1 MKILAKIRK
10 IVYNHII
17 TLITDGINMKTKSM
31 YICSDCG
38 YQSPK
43 WMGKC
48 PGCNQ
53 WNTLTETIV
62 EEKKTGTTK
71 KASGAGMPIRQP
83 KRIGEI
89 ENGFEKRTKTGLNEL
104 DRVLGG
110 GIVQGSLVL
119 VGGDPGIGKSTLL
132 LQICENAGKCGK
144 ILYISGEES
153 EGQIKLR
160 AQRLGVTTEN
170 LYLVSETDVAQ
181 IVELIRDSKPD
192 IVIIDSIQTMHH
204 EDIASAAGSVPQ
216 VREATN
222 AFMQLAKS
230 LGISM
235 FIVGHVTK
243 DGALAGPRVLEHMV
257 DCVLY
262 FEGDRQTSFRILRAV
277 KNRFGSTN
285 EIGVFDMRTEGL
297 CEVDDPS
304 KMLLEGREADIS
316 GSCVVCTM
324 EGSRGVMA
332 EIQALVTPTGFGN
345 PRRMSAGIDF
355 NRLTLMIAVLE
366 KRAKMN
372 LSNSD
377 VYINVAGGLRID
389 ETAVDLGICAAI
401 ASAKCDTALPPD
413 MVFIGEI
420 GLGGELRNVSQLE
433 KRLAEAANLGFKT
446 AMVPKQSLKD
456 VTVPAGIRAYG
467 VKSVAEAVAL
477 IRKK

>member
-1 MKILAKIRK
+1 
-10 IVYNHII
+10 
-17 TLITDGINMKTKSM
+17 MKTKSM
-31 YICSDCG
+31 YICSECG

-53 WNTLTETIV
+53 WNTMQETIV
-62 EEKKTGTTK
+62 SEKKPAAAAKAVGT
-71 KASGAGMPIRQP
+71 AEIRTP
-83 KRIGEI
+83 KRISDIEI
-89 ENGFEKRTKTGLNEL
+89 GYEKRCKTGLCEL

-110 GIVQGSLVL
+110 GIVQGSLIL

-132 LQICENAGKCGK
+132 LQICENAGREHK
-144 ILYISGEES
+144 ILYVSGEES
-153 EGQIKLR
+153 EGQIKIR
-160 AQRLGVTTEN
+160 AKRLGVKTEN
-170 LYLVSETDVAQ
+170 LYLISETDVEI
-181 IVELIRDSKPD
+181 IVETINEIKPD
-192 IVIIDSIQTMHH
+192 IVIIDSIQTMHR
-204 EDIASAAGSVPQ
+204 EDISSAAGSVPQ

-222 AFMQLAKS
+222 AFMHTAKS
-230 LGISM
+230 KGISM

-262 FEGDRQTSFRILRAV
+262 FEGDRQMSFRILRAV

-285 EIGVFDMRTEGL
+285 EIGVFEMRDCGL
-297 CEVDDPS
+297 CEVDNPS
-304 KMLLEGREADIS
+304 KMLLEGREADAS

-324 EGSRGVMA
+324 EGTRGVMA

-355 NRLTLMIAVLE
+355 NRVILMIAVLE
-366 KRAKMN
+366 KRARMN

-401 ASAKCDTALPPD
+401 ASGQTDVSLPPD
-413 MVFIGEI
+413 MVFIGEV
-420 GLGGELRNVSQLE
+420 GLGGELRAVSQLE
-433 KRLAEAANLGFKT
+433 KRLSEASKLGFRS
-446 AMVPKQSLKD
+446 AIVPKQSLKGVKIPD
-456 VTVPAGIRAYG
+456 GFAAYG
-467 VKSVAEAVAL
+467 AKNVAEAVNM
-477 IRKK
+477 IRRK

>member
-1 MKILAKIRK
+1 
-10 IVYNHII
+10 
-17 TLITDGINMKTKSM
+17 MKTKSV
-31 YICSDCG
+31 YICSECG

-43 WMGKC
+43 WLGKC

-53 WNTLTETIV
+53 WNTMQETV
-62 EEKKTGTTK
+62 VSEKKNTVSK
-71 KASGAGMPIRQP
+71 AASGTIKREP
-83 KRIGEI
+83 KRISDI
-89 ENGFEKRTKTGLNEL
+89 ETGFEKRCKTGIGEL

-132 LQICENAGKCGK
+132 LQICENAGQKHK
-144 ILYISGEES
+144 ILYVSGEES
-153 EGQIKLR
+153 EGQIKIR
-160 AQRLGVTTEN
+160 AKRLGVKTDN
-170 LYLVSETDVAQ
+170 LYLISETDVEA
-181 IVELIRDSKPD
+181 IIENINDTKPD
-192 IVIIDSIQTMHH
+192 IVIIDSIQTMHR
-204 EDIASAAGSVPQ
+204 EDISSAAGSVPQ

-222 AFMQLAKS
+222 AFMHIAKS
-230 LGISM
+230 MGISM

-262 FEGDRQTSFRILRAV
+262 FEGDRQLSFRILRAV

-285 EIGVFDMRTEGL
+285 EIGVFEMRDCGL
-297 CEVDDPS
+297 CEVDNPS
-304 KMLLEGREADIS
+304 KMLLEGRGEDIS

-324 EGSRGVMA
+324 EGTRGVMA

-345 PRRMSAGIDF
+345 PRRMSSGVDL
-355 NRLTLMIAVLE
+355 NRVILMIAVLE
-366 KRAKMN
+366 KRARMN

-401 ASAKCDTALPPD
+401 ASGQFDVSLPPD
-413 MVFIGEI
+413 IVFIGEV
-420 GLGGELRNVSQLE
+420 GLGGELRAVSQLE
-433 KRLAEAANLGFKT
+433 KRLIEASKMGFT
-446 AMVPKQSLKD
+446 SAIVPKQSLN
-456 VTVPAGIRAYG
+456 GIKIPKGFAAYG
-467 VKSVAEAVAL
+467 VRTIAEAINM